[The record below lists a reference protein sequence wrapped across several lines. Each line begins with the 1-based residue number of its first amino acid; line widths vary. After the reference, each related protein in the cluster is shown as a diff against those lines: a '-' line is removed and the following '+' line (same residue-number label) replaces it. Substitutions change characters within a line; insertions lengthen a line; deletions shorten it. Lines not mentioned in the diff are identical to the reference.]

1 MDTEYSAGGIA
12 KLLNPKGYTVPE
24 LKDFFEKRETV
35 AYKKTSTKSKK
46 RKPESTGGVVQ
57 SNLSEH
63 DAKIL
68 NKTKRLKN
76 NVVEGTPVKKQKIE
90 ENQHSI
96 LREKSK
102 DFSAKSN
109 KRVRKKKRIPRDE
122 EKESRTIFVGNVPNS
137 WNKFKIKRYF
147 SKYGAVESL
156 RLRCPPLADPRVP
169 KKVAIIKKKFH
180 PDRTN
185 IHVFVCFV
193 EKESAYKAL
202 AANGT
207 LLDEH
212 HIQVDLAE
220 NSSKAEHDP
229 RKAIFIGNLP
239 FSAEEEDLWK
249 MFEECGNIENIRVSR
264 DKYTGVGRGFGYVNF
279 QNVDGVELAL
289 KLNGEK
295 LKDRE
300 LRITR
305 YTSSKKIKKTK
316 KQFHGKV
323 VQSDENTKGKNKKK
337 KLSTAELKKKKIIK
351 QLAVRKEK

>member
-1 MDTEYSAGGIA
+1 
-12 KLLNPKGYTVPE
+12 
-24 LKDFFEKRETV
+24 FHF
-35 AYKKTSTKSKK
+35 
-46 RKPESTGGVVQ
+46 
-57 SNLSEH
+57 
-63 DAKIL
+63 
-68 NKTKRLKN
+68 
-76 NVVEGTPVKKQKIE
+76 
-90 ENQHSI
+90 
-96 LREKSK
+96 REKSK
-102 DFSAKSN
+102 DFSVKSS

-147 SKYGAVESL
+147 SKYGAVENL

-169 KKVAIIKKKFH
+169 KKVAIITKKFH

-193 EKESAYKAL
+193 EKDSAYKAL
-202 AANGT
+202 AANGA

-220 NSSKAEHDP
+220 KNSKAEHDP

-279 QNVDGVELAL
+279 QNADGVELAL

-305 YTSSKKIKKTK
+305 YTSSKKPK
-316 KQFHGKV
+316 KQFRGKV
-323 VQSDENTKGKNKKK
+323 VQSDENTKGKVSKKAKHLKRKIKNNIENNSENQQSTETTKTITDSLKVVKNSLKIKEPMVKNFPEGGPGKFQGQTLLDTKKLKKNKKK
-337 KLSTAELKKKKIIK
+337 KLSTPELKKKKIIK
-351 QLAVRKEK
+351 QLAVRKEKSKN

>member
-24 LKDFFEKRETV
+24 LKDFFEKRKTV
-35 AYKKTSTKSKK
+35 AYKKTSSKSNK

-57 SNLSEH
+57 SNLPEH

-68 NKTKRLKN
+68 NKTKKLKN
-76 NVVEGTPVKKQKIE
+76 NVVEETPIKKQKIE
-90 ENQHSI
+90 ENHSI

-102 DFSAKSN
+102 DFSVKSN

-220 NSSKAEHDP
+220 KGSKAEHDP

-279 QNVDGVELAL
+279 QNADGVELAL

-305 YTSSKKIKKTK
+305 YTSSKKIKKPK

-323 VQSDENTKGKNKKK
+323 VQSDENTEGKNKKK
-337 KLSTAELKKKKIIK
+337 KLSAPELKKKKIIK